1 MCDEALQQAGL
12 VPRDLDGVILVGG
25 PTRLPL
31 IREAVTHYFGQ
42 TPKTDVDPGPGRGDG
57 RRDPRLDAGRR
68 RTRQD
73 AFLLDVTPLS
83 LRIGVAGGLAE
94 TVIERNTPVPI
105 EQTRTFTTYQDYQE
119 SVKIR
124 VYQGESR
131 KADENELLGQFEFSR
146 LQEAPARPG
155 RRSTSPSRSTATAS

>member
-1 MCDEALQQAGL
+1 

-31 IREAVTHYFGQ
+31 VREAVATYFQ
-42 TPKTDVDPGPGRGDG
+42 QEPPRRTWTPTRWWRWA
-57 RRDPRLDAGRR
+57 RRSTPPRCRR
-68 RTRQD
+68 RHQD

-94 TVIERNTPVPI
+94 PVIERNTPVPI
-105 EQTRTFTTYQDYQE
+105 EQTRSFTTYRDDQD
-119 SVKIR
+119 SVQIR

-131 KADENELLGQFEFSR
+131 KADENELLGQFEFGGFER
-146 LQEAPARPG
+146 ARAA
-155 RRSTSPSRSTATAS
+155 RCASTSPSRSTATAS